1 MISGDEVRF
10 TVPEG
15 EENQTAEL
23 LFTSAE
29 SGLSLNGTYFE
40 GCCDRYVYYFT
51 DVGLSPLAG
60 RCNGIFVPGVART
73 TGENGSVW
81 RSAVVFFN
89 PLARAI
95 DIEVTYISEGK
106 DPRAASITFEL
117 EPGATYF
124 VGDSLVDNV
133 TQDPLL
139 VKAQLFQP

>member
-1 MISGDEVRF
+1 MISGDEVGF

-29 SGLSLNGTYFE
+29 SALSLNGTYFE

-51 DVGLSPLAG
+51 DVELSPVG
-60 RCNGIFVPGVART
+60 GSVNGVFVPGVART

-81 RSAVVFFN
+81 RSAAVFFN

-95 DIEVTYISEGK
+95 DVEVTYISEGK
-106 DPRAASITFEL
+106 DPRTASITFEL
-117 EPGATYF
+117 EPGANYF
-124 VGDSLVDNV
+124 VDDSVIDNV